1 MIDVSRFA
9 IKEPIQEPIEKPE
22 PSPKEK
28 RRKRKKEKK
37 SKSGMNLSAL
47 EFLSLNE
54 ELISKKAAVK
64 EHPANTPAER
74 DFAK

>member
-1 MIDVSRFA
+1 
-9 IKEPIQEPIEKPE
+9 
-22 PSPKEK
+22 
-28 RRKRKKEKK
+28 
-37 SKSGMNLSAL
+37 MNLSAL